1 MGIYGYTM
9 WLPTLLKTSRTG
21 MGKIGLLAMLPYVA
35 MVIGMFVTSYLSD
48 RTGKRRLFVLL
59 PLVGFAACLALSVLT
74 HASMAVSF
82 AFLIGCGFFLQAAAG
97 VFWAI
102 PPKLCSVETAGS
114 ARGLINALGNLGGFC
129 GPYAVGVLTQHV
141 SAAAGVYSLA
151 ITLAVA
157 GLLALTLPKRCE
169 D

>member
-1 MGIYGYTM
+1 
-9 WLPTLLKTSRTG
+9 
-21 MGKIGLLAMLPYVA
+21 
-35 MVIGMFVTSYLSD
+35 
-48 RTGKRRLFVLL
+48 
-59 PLVGFAACLALSVLT
+59 
-74 HASMAVSF
+74 MAVSF